1 MQSVASWVVM
11 KLAAQKALREGRRA
25 ERRLLGVLLQWVAV
39 HAVRER
45 AGRPVTPDLV
55 ADRDAA
61 VAELIAGMARAG
73 HLSHFG
79 IRDAEDLGDPPVQL
93 YPVLDPRHPIGTLA
107 LDLPPLVDWISSGAM
122 RGRGWRAPGEVTADD
137 L

>member
-1 MQSVASWVVM
+1 M
-11 KLAAQKALREGRRA
+11 KLAAQKAAR
-25 ERRLLGVLLQWVAV
+25 ERRRIERRQLGVLLQWAAV

-45 AGRPVTPDLV
+45 AGRPVTPELM
-55 ADRDAA
+55 ADREAA
-61 VAELIAGMARAG
+61 VAVLLAGMARAG
-73 HLSHFG
+73 HLLHFG

-107 LDLPPLVDWISSGAM
+107 LDLPPLVGWITSGGL
-122 RGRGWRAPGEVTADD
+122 RGRVWRAPAELTADD

>member
-1 MQSVASWVVM
+1 M
-11 KLAAQKALREGRRA
+11 KLAVQKAAR
-25 ERRLLGVLLQWVAV
+25 ERRRVERRQLGVLLQWVAV

-45 AGRPVTPDLV
+45 AGRPVTPELV
-55 ADRDAA
+55 ADREAA
-61 VAELIAGMARAG
+61 VAALLAGMARAG
-73 HLSHFG
+73 YLAYFG

-107 LDLPPLVDWISSGAM
+107 LDLPPLVEWISTGAM
-122 RGRGWRAPGEVTADD
+122 HGRGWRAPGELTADD

>member
-1 MQSVASWVVM
+1 M
-11 KLAAQKALREGRRA
+11 KLATQKAAR
-25 ERRLLGVLLQWVAV
+25 ERRRVERRHLGVLLQWVAV

-45 AGRPVTPDLV
+45 AGRPVTPELV
-55 ADRDAA
+55 AERETAIAA
-61 VAELIAGMARAG
+61 LLAGMARAG
-73 HLSHFG
+73 HLAHFG

-107 LDLPPLVDWISSGAM
+107 LDLPPLVEWITSGAM
-122 RGRGWRAPGEVTADD
+122 RGRGWRAPEELTADG